1 MATKQDIQRVEQGQ
15 AQTNTQVATLTR
27 GQAQTNTVL
36 GHTKT
41 LVEAVAAGQKEL
53 QETVAT
59 RADILE
65 VKAVVVKKIKDH
77 EIRIEELE
85 KDADIPHPHK
95 H

>member
-1 MATKQDIQRVEQGQ
+1 MNRAKQP
-15 AQTNTQVATLTR
+15 QTTASL
-27 GQAQTNTVL
+27 AQTNTVL

-59 RADILE
+59 RADILD